1 MRIKL
6 VIATLTVILSTLSLA
21 TSLDQKIMKNKKEF
35 EKKERESKVISSALS
50 KVAREILKEQK
61 KIQELKKQIAK
72 LDENIKEQQN
82 EFNLKKK
89 ELEELKL
96 STSKLIKTKQELERK
111 LIDIILKNFAV
122 TLISKDNSYN
132 ESVDSLITHEVF
144 KAISHMTKRK
154 FSEIQK
160 SYVNTLLEIERKQ
173 KEIKNIE
180 RYISALNAKKEK
192 LKNLKIKE
200 NKKIKELNAKKKRY
214 KEKLAKIQ
222 KEQEFIR
229 QTLQKLKILKE
240 EKQKE
245 AAAARRAKALSSQN
259 VRRIGSSYQT
269 TKTKRYTG
277 EKTIPPLKNFVIK
290 RRFGNYYDPVYKMKI
305 YNESVILKP
314 LTPNEKVRNIL
325 DGKVVFAKDT
335 PLLDKVIVI
344 EHKNGLHT
352 IYAHLSKIAPTIKVG
367 KKIKKGTV
375 IGRVDRELSL
385 EVTQENYHIDPLE
398 LIRVN

>member
-1 MRIKL
+1 MRIG
-6 VIATLTVILSTLSLA
+6 LTAIFLAIILSNFSNA
-21 TSLDQKIMKNKKEF
+21 TSLDKKIQKHTKEF
-35 EKKERESKVISSALS
+35 EQKERESQKLSSALS

-61 KIQELKKQIAK
+61 KIEELKKKIVR
-72 LDENIKEQQN
+72 LDENIKEQQS
-82 EFNLKKK
+82 EFELKKK
-89 ELEELKL
+89 ELEELKK

-122 TLISKDNSYN
+122 TLISKDNNYN
-132 ESVDSLITHEVF
+132 ESVNSLITNEVF
-144 KAISHMTKRK
+144 KAISTMTKQK
-154 FSEIQK
+154 FAKIQK
-160 SYVNTLLEIERKQ
+160 SYMNTVL
-173 KEIKNIE
+173 EIKNKQEEIKKIE
-180 RYISALNAKKEK
+180 RYISTLNAKKEK
-192 LKNLKIKE
+192 LNKLKKKE
-200 NKKIKELNAKKKRY
+200 TKIVAKLNKKRKRY
-214 KEKLAKIQ
+214 KERLSRIQ

-229 QTLQKLKILKE
+229 ATLRKLKILKE

-245 AAAARRAKALSSQN
+245 AEVTKRAKALSSQN

-269 TKTKRYTG
+269 TKTKRYMG
-277 EKTIPPLKNFVIK
+277 EKTIPPLKDFIVK
-290 RRFGNYYDPVYKMKI
+290 RKFGNYYDPVYKMKI

-314 LTPNEKVRNIL
+314 LRPNEKVRNIL

-352 IYAHLSKIAPTIKVG
+352 IYAHLSKIAPTVKVG
-367 KKIKKGTV
+367 KRIKKGAV

-385 EVTQENYHIDPLE
+385 EVTQQNYHIDPLE